1 MEKPNLDKILT
12 NEKNGLSK
20 QREIISEAVT
30 KILIALGENP
40 EREGLKKTPL
50 RVAKAFEELLDG
62 YSQDIVD
69 LVNDALFEVDYGTG
83 EMVLV
88 QDIPYDSLCE
98 HHMLP
103 FSGVAHVAYIP
114 SNKVIGLSK
123 IPRIVEM
130 YARRL
135 QIQERLC
142 NQVLNTIEEVL
153 SPLGVMV
160 MVEGSHDCAAMRGV
174 KKKNL
179 NMKTLAVSGIF
190 ETDLNK
196 KDEFFK
202 MLKQW

>member
-1 MEKPNLDKILT
+1 MEKPNLEKILP
-12 NEKNGLSK
+12 NEKIGLTK

-30 KILIALGENP
+30 KILVALGENP

-142 NQVLNTIEEVL
+142 KQVLNTIEEVL

-202 MLKQW
+202 MLKQ

>member
-1 MEKPNLDKILT
+1 MEKPNFEKILE
-12 NEKNGLSK
+12 NEKEGLIK
-20 QREIISEAVT
+20 QRQIIAESVT
-30 KILIALGENP
+30 KILIAIGENP

-62 YSQDIVD
+62 YSRDIVD
-69 LVNDALFEVDYGTG
+69 LVNDALFEVDYGAG

-179 NMKTLAVSGIF
+179 NMKTLAISGIF

-202 MLKQW
+202 MLKQ

>member
-1 MEKPNLDKILT
+1 MDKPNLEKILT
-12 NEKNGLSK
+12 NEKNGLIK
-20 QREIISEAVT
+20 QREIIGEAVK
-30 KILIALGENP
+30 KILIAIGENP

-202 MLKQW
+202 MLKQ

>member
-1 MEKPNLDKILT
+1 MEKPNLEKILN
-12 NEKNGLSK
+12 NENSGLIK
-20 QREIISEAVT
+20 QREIIGEAVT

-202 MLKQW
+202 MLKQ

>member
-1 MEKPNLDKILT
+1 MDKPNLEKILT
-12 NEKNGLSK
+12 NEKNGLTK

-40 EREGLKKTPL
+40 KREGLKKTPL

-62 YSQDIVD
+62 YSRDIVD

-202 MLKQW
+202 MLKQ

>member
-1 MEKPNLDKILT
+1 MEKPNLEKILT
-12 NEKNGLSK
+12 NEKNGLIK

>member
-1 MEKPNLDKILT
+1 MKKPNLEKILT
-12 NEKNGLSK
+12 NEKNGLTK

-202 MLKQW
+202 MLKQ

>member
-1 MEKPNLDKILT
+1 MEKPNFEKILE
-12 NEKNGLSK
+12 NEKEGLIK
-20 QREIISEAVT
+20 QRQIIAEAVT
-30 KILIALGENP
+30 KILIAIGENP

-62 YSQDIVD
+62 YSRDIVD
-69 LVNDALFEVDYGTG
+69 LVNDALFEVDYGAG

-123 IPRIVEM
+123 TPRIVEM

-179 NMKTLAVSGIF
+179 NMKTLAISGIF

-202 MLKQW
+202 MLKQ

>member
-1 MEKPNLDKILT
+1 MEKPNLEKILT

-142 NQVLNTIEEVL
+142 NQVLNTIDEVL

-202 MLKQW
+202 MLKQ

>member
-1 MEKPNLDKILT
+1 MEKPNLEKILT
-12 NEKNGLSK
+12 NEKNGLIK
-20 QREIISEAVT
+20 QREIIGEAVK
-30 KILIALGENP
+30 KILIAIGENP

-62 YSQDIVD
+62 YSRDIVD
-69 LVNDALFEVDYGTG
+69 LVNDALFEVDYGAG

-160 MVEGSHDCAAMRGV
+160 MVEGSHECAAMRGV

-202 MLKQW
+202 MLKQ

>member
-1 MEKPNLDKILT
+1 MEKPNLEKIQV
-12 NEKNGLSK
+12 NEKNGLIK
-20 QREIISEAVT
+20 QRQIIAEAVT
-30 KILIALGENP
+30 KILIAIGENP

-114 SNKVIGLSK
+114 SNKVIGFDIKATQS
-123 IPRIVEM
+123 
-130 YARRL
+130 
-135 QIQERLC
+135 C
-142 NQVLNTIEEVL
+142 
-153 SPLGVMV
+153 
-160 MVEGSHDCAAMRGV
+160 
-174 KKKNL
+174 
-179 NMKTLAVSGIF
+179 IF
-190 ETDLNK
+190 I
-196 KDEFFK
+196 F
-202 MLKQW
+202 LKHF

>member
-1 MEKPNLDKILT
+1 MKKPNLDKILT

-40 EREGLKKTPL
+40 ERDGLKKTPL

-202 MLKQW
+202 MLKQ